1 MLLGCR
7 GNYFKLKRNPPA
19 MQEETKAVV
28 DVLAIGGTLG
38 TVAGVL
44 PPLAALITIIWTCL
58 RIWETDTVQ
67 NLFNNKKP

>member
-1 MLLGCR
+1 
-7 GNYFKLKRNPPA
+7 

-28 DVLAIGGTLG
+28 DVLAIGGTVG

-67 NLFNNKKP
+67 NILNKKKS

>member
-1 MLLGCR
+1 
-7 GNYFKLKRNPPA
+7 

-67 NLFNNKKP
+67 KLLKKDQLFICF